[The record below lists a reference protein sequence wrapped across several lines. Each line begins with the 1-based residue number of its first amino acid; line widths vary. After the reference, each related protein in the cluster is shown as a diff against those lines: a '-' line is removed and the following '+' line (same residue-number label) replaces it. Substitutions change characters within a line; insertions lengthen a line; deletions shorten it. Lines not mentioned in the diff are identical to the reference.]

1 MEAFTQNLIRAAEYL
16 LPLLAV
22 WILVRCV
29 RSMLREKYE
38 PEVWAYLETE
48 GGETAAIRHWECI
61 IGAAK
66 SCDIVISRDSVART
80 QAALIRSDRGDWT
93 LHDLGQL
100 GSCRVGRQTD
110 EGRGIPLRD
119 GAQVD
124 IAGVELVFHDLSEKQ
139 RAAVDSARSA
149 PGLLISPGLTLLALT
164 VFQAL
169 LALLFTA
176 TLERGQL
183 LTAVLGF
190 AALAV
195 TQWCYYFIMR
205 AIDRSGFEVET
216 LAFFLSTLGLT
227 VVTTSTPDD
236 MLKQLILLFA
246 GIFVFLAL
254 GWWLRDLKR
263 TKAMRWP
270 VAAAALA
277 LLAVNLAAGQTSYG
291 ASNWLSVGGI
301 TLQPSEFVKMAYVY
315 VGAASLD
322 RLFRLRNLFGFIAF
336 SAVCVGALA
345 LMGDFGAA
353 LIFFVTFL
361 VIAFMRSGS
370 FATVFLA
377 VAGAVLGVMLVL
389 TVKPYIAQRF
399 ATWRHVWDDPLGA
412 GWQQTRALSAA
423 ASGGLFG
430 VGAGNGWLKDVFAA
444 DTDMVFC
451 LICEELGLIIAL
463 CAVLAVIVLA
473 FFTVRS
479 AARGRSAFYVIA
491 ACAAASMMM
500 VQLALNVFG
509 SVDLLPFTGVTF
521 PFVSKGGSSLIS
533 CWGLLAFIKAAD
545 TRQRASF
552 SVRRL
557 SSHGGEEAE
566 A

>member
-1 MEAFTQNLIRAAEYL
+1 MEAFTENVIRCAGYL
-16 LPLLAV
+16 MPLLAA
-22 WILVRCV
+22 WILFRCV
-29 RSMLREKYE
+29 SSMLREKYE
-38 PEVWAYLETE
+38 PEVWAYLESR

-61 IGAAK
+61 IGSAK
-66 SCDIVISRDSVART
+66 SCDIVITREHVART
-80 QAALIRSDRGDWT
+80 HAALIRSDKGDWT
-93 LHDLGQL
+93 LHNLDPNG
-100 GSCRVGRQTD
+100 GCSVGRQRD
-110 EGRGIPLRD
+110 EGRGIPVRD
-119 GAQVD
+119 GAAVH
-124 IAGVELVFHDLSEKQ
+124 IADVNLTFHDLSEKQ
-139 RAAVDSARSA
+139 RAAVSSSRSA
-149 PGLLISPGLTLLALT
+149 PGILVSPGLTMLALT

-169 LALLFTA
+169 LTLCFTVSLERDALLTVA
-176 TLERGQL
+176 
-183 LTAVLGF
+183 LGF

-195 TQWCYYFIMR
+195 TQWCYYFVMR

-216 LAFFLSTLGLT
+216 LAFFLSTLGLA
-227 VVTTSTPDD
+227 VVSTGSPGD

-246 GIFVFLAL
+246 GIFVFLVL
-254 GWWLRDLKR
+254 GFWLRDLKR
-263 TKAMRWP
+263 TKAMRWL

-277 LLAVNLAAGQTSYG
+277 FLALNLVAGETSYG
-291 ASNWLSVGGI
+291 ASNWLSIGGF

-336 SAVCVGALA
+336 SMLCVGALA
-345 LMGDFGAA
+345 LMGDFGTA

-370 FATVFLA
+370 FATIFLA
-377 VAGAVLGVMLVL
+377 VAGAVLGVMVVL
-389 TVKPYIAQRF
+389 TVKPYIRTRF
-399 ATWRHVWDDPLGA
+399 ATWGHVWDDPLGA
-412 GWQQTRALSAA
+412 GWQQTRGLSAA

-430 VGAGNGWLKDVFAA
+430 VGAGKGWLKGVFAA

-463 CAVLAVIVLA
+463 CAVLAVIVMA

-491 ACAAASMMM
+491 ACAATSMMT

-545 TRQRASF
+545 TRQSASF

-557 SSHGGEEAE
+557 SGRAGEEAG

>member
-1 MEAFTQNLIRAAEYL
+1 M
-16 LPLLAV
+16 
-22 WILVRCV
+22 
-29 RSMLREKYE
+29 
-38 PEVWAYLETE
+38 
-48 GGETAAIRHWECI
+48 
-61 IGAAK
+61 
-66 SCDIVISRDSVART
+66 
-80 QAALIRSDRGDWT
+80 
-93 LHDLGQL
+93 
-100 GSCRVGRQTD
+100 
-110 EGRGIPLRD
+110 
-119 GAQVD
+119 
-124 IAGVELVFHDLSEKQ
+124 SEKQ

-473 FFTVRS
+473 FFTVR
-479 AARGRSAFYVIA
+479 
-491 ACAAASMMM
+491 
-500 VQLALNVFG
+500 
-509 SVDLLPFTGVTF
+509 
-521 PFVSKGGSSLIS
+521 
-533 CWGLLAFIKAAD
+533 
-545 TRQRASF
+545 
-552 SVRRL
+552 
-557 SSHGGEEAE
+557 
-566 A
+566 

>member
-1 MEAFTQNLIRAAEYL
+1 MEAFTENIIRAAAYI

-22 WILVRCV
+22 WILFRCV

-38 PEVWAYLETE
+38 PEVWAYLETS

-61 IGAAK
+61 IGAAR

-93 LHDLGQL
+93 LHDLDPN
-100 GSCRVGRQTD
+100 GSCTVGRQKD
-110 EGRGIPLRD
+110 EGGGIAVKD
-119 GAQVD
+119 GAAVH
-124 IAGVELVFHDLSEKQ
+124 IADVELIFHDLSEKQ

-149 PGLLISPGLTLLALT
+149 PGILISPGLTLLALT

-169 LALLFTA
+169 LALMFTVS
-176 TLERGQL
+176 LERDEL

-216 LAFFLSTLGLT
+216 LAFFLSTLGLA
-227 VVTTSTPDD
+227 VVTTCAPDD
-236 MLKQLILLFA
+236 MLKQLILLLA
-246 GIFVFLAL
+246 GIFVFLVL

-263 TKAMRWP
+263 TKAARWP
-270 VAAAALA
+270 IAAAALA
-277 LLAVNLAAGQTSYG
+277 FLALNLAAGETSYG
-291 ASNWLSVGGI
+291 ASNWLSIGGF

-336 SAVCVGALA
+336 SVICVGALA
-345 LMGDFGAA
+345 LMGDFGTA
-353 LIFFVTFL
+353 LIFFITFL

-412 GWQQTRALSAA
+412 GWQQTRGLSAA

-430 VGAGNGWLKDVFAA
+430 VGAGKGWLKDIFAA

-500 VQLALNVFG
+500 IQLALNVFG

-557 SSHGGEEAE
+557 SGHGGEEAR

>member
-1 MEAFTQNLIRAAEYL
+1 MEAFTENTIRIAGYM

-22 WILVRCV
+22 WILFRCV

-38 PEVWAYLETE
+38 PEVWAYLETD

-61 IGAAK
+61 LGAAR
-66 SCDIVISRDSVART
+66 SCDIVISRGSVART
-80 QAALIRSDRGDWT
+80 QAALIRSDKGAWT
-93 LHDLGQL
+93 LHDLDPSGNC
-100 GSCRVGRQTD
+100 SVGKRRD
-110 EGRGIPLRD
+110 EGRGISIRD
-119 GAQVD
+119 GDVLH
-124 IAGVELVFHDLSEKQ
+124 IADVKLTFRDLSEKQ

-149 PGLLISPGLTLLALT
+149 PGLLISPGLTLLTLT

-169 LALLFTA
+169 LALQFTA
-176 TLERGQL
+176 SLQRGEL

-190 AALAV
+190 AALSV
-195 TQWCYYFIMR
+195 SQWCYYFIMR

-216 LAFFLSTLGLT
+216 LAFFLSTLGLA
-227 VVTTSTPDD
+227 VVTTSAPGDI
-236 MLKQLILLFA
+236 LKQLILMFA
-246 GIFVFLAL
+246 GIFVFLTL
-254 GWWLRDLKR
+254 GWWLRDLR
-263 TKAMRWP
+263 RAKAMRWP
-270 VAAAALA
+270 IAAAALA
-277 LLAVNLAAGQTSYG
+277 FLALNLAAGQTSYG
-291 ASNWLSVGGI
+291 ASNWLSIGGI

-336 SAVCVGALA
+336 SVICVGALA
-345 LMGDFGAA
+345 LMGDFGTA

-412 GWQQTRALSAA
+412 GWQQTRGLSAA

-451 LICEELGLIIAL
+451 LICEELGLITAL
-463 CAVLAVIVLA
+463 CAVLAVIVPAL
-473 FFTVRS
+473 FTVRS
-479 AARGRSAFYVIA
+479 AARGRSSFYVIA
-491 ACAAASMMM
+491 ACAATSMMM
-500 VQLALNVFG
+500 VQLSLNVFG
-509 SVDLLPFTGVTF
+509 SVDILPFTGVTF

-552 SVRRL
+552 SVRGL
-557 SSHGGEEAE
+557 SSHGGEGDGA
-566 A
+566 